1 LVDSAGRVVGINT
14 AIATAGQGE
23 GNIGVGFAIPSN
35 TAKQIA
41 DRIMTS

>member
-1 LVDSAGRVVGINT
+1 MNT
-14 AIATAGQGE
+14 AIATAGQSE

-41 DRIMTS
+41 DRIIGS